1 MIRRPPRSTLF
12 PYTTLFRSRFESSPL
27 LKRLQP
33 TLAFAMHADLVSLGI
48 HPLAR
53 TTKRAAPSF
62 DLPSPEPEWTS
73 DEARH
78 SYTQTRTRSIPEM
91 ENSRGRKHDF
101 TFCDSA
107 NGQLRNRSSRAS
119 YPRR

>member
-1 MIRRPPRSTLF
+1 
-12 PYTTLFRSRFESSPL
+12 
-27 LKRLQP
+27 
-33 TLAFAMHADLVSLGI
+33 MHADLVSLGI

-107 NGQLRNRSSRAS
+107 NGQLRNRQQSKQKSTRLNSSHVAIS
-119 YPRR
+119 YAVFCLKKKKKKTIKTNVQRQLNELSL